1 MFQLDETEAAT
12 LSGSESLSVREAT
25 ARFGRH
31 DEQLDQIFKTLRQ
44 LIAPPARP
52 KRPVGFRPPDD
63 DR

>member
-1 MFQLDETEAAT
+1 MPHSR
-12 LSGSESLSVREAT
+12 SGSKSLSERPL

-44 LIAPPARP
+44 LISPPARP